1 MGRVDL
7 RKIFSVGFPII
18 APIVVKPLPG
28 SPGYAGDLETVV
40 AAAVKDAKLL
50 DEGGV
55 AANISSDLRGLG
67 VDTYVS
73 GVVGRDVFGGVVV
86 RELTLWKVHTRYVGR
101 SPRPTSIFMVI
112 VDGDGE
118 RTMMGYRG
126 ASEALRLD
134 RQLIEEIE
142 PDWVHVSGYTLLNH
156 GQEKGLAQFIKA
168 ATSKGFVSLDLEGV
182 AYGARSLPL
191 ALEGAYV
198 FCNLDEYR
206 AYFRTNEVAP
216 LSHPFTT
223 LLKAGPRG
231 SYLIRR
237 GGLRRFRAF
246 KTKVRDTNGAG
257 DAFNAGFIY
266 ARLSGFADEEACVW
280 GNACA
285 SLKVSLPGPHPRI
298 GKERV
303 EALVRGR
310 LRTLLSRREG
320 RYPPRPA

>member
-1 MGRVDL
+1 MKVL
-7 RKIFSVGFPII
+7 VI
-18 APIVVKPLPG
+18 
-28 SPGYAGDLETVV
+28 GDLSVSV
-40 AAAVKDAKLL
+40 AAETPRLPRPGDNLIL
-50 DEGGV
+50 DNPTLTASGV

-73 GVVGRDVFGGVVV
+73 GVVGRDVFGDVVL
-86 RELTLWKVHTRYVGR
+86 RELRSWGVHTRCIGR
-101 SPRPTSIFMVI
+101 SPKPTSIFMVI

-223 LLKAGPRG
+223 LIKAGPRG

-237 GGLRRFRAF
+237 GGMRRFRAF

-266 ARLSGFADEEACVW
+266 ARLSGFGEEEACVW

-285 SLKVSLPGPHPRI
+285 SLKVSGSGPHPRI
-298 GKERV
+298 GKDKV

-310 LRTLLSRREG
+310 LRRPSSRRGG
-320 RYPPRPA
+320 RYPPRLA

>member
-1 MGRVDL
+1 MKVL
-7 RKIFSVGFPII
+7 VI
-18 APIVVKPLPG
+18 
-28 SPGYAGDLETVV
+28 GDLSVSV
-40 AAAVKDAKLL
+40 AAETPRLPRPGENLILGNPTLVAS
-50 DEGGV
+50 GV

-112 VDGDGE
+112 VDSDGE

-126 ASEALRLD
+126 ASETLRLD
-134 RQLIEEIE
+134 RRLIEEIE
-142 PDWVHVSGYTLLNH
+142 PDWVQVSGYTLLNR
-156 GQEKGLAQFIKA
+156 GQMKELGPFIKA
-168 ATSKGFVSLDLEGV
+168 ATSKGLVSLDLEGV
-182 AYGARSLPL
+182 AYRARSLP
-191 ALEGAYV
+191 LEGAYV
-198 FCNLDEYR
+198 FCNLDEYH
-206 AYFRTNEVAP
+206 AYFRTKEVAP
-216 LSHPFTT
+216 FSHSFTT
-223 LLKAGPRG
+223 ILKCGPTG
-231 SYLIRR
+231 SCLIRR
-237 GGLRRFRAF
+237 GGLRWFRAF
-246 KTKVRDTNGAG
+246 KAKVSDTNGAG

-266 ARLSGFADEEACVW
+266 AKLGGFSDEEACVW